1 VAIPE
6 FKPALTM
13 ENAGTWEL
21 TASKTSS
28 DARKLD
34 GLDKILTAPVS
45 VEYPAADADVKVNKD
60 TGAIETYAIKTVG
73 GTVFS
78 GNFTLQHATGAL
90 KITPTDLQIKA
101 SDRTKITGAELP
113 TLGVEFIDGTE
124 FKHGD
129 TASDVF
135 DPYPPSLKWN
145 ETPYLV
151 GGDNVVLTANNG
163 VNLPDTSYDGAI
175 LFKDLPVTGTKSNNY
190 NIITSSGKLTVTK
203 QPIQFAWNPG
213 STILTYGD
221 MLSSI
226 AHLNATSA
234 STITIGGE
242 THTIPVTATYVA
254 LNSDGN
260 AVGGNLI
267 GGTLDGDKKLVGGTL
282 ALAANNFNAGTVNV
296 KVTVAVDTDKVDADA
311 KLAGNVP
318 AFGQATQT
326 IAFSVGKK
334 GLNVKADDQTKTYN
348 TEAFDKTD
356 ITYTTAD
363 FVAGE
368 DATFIKKAPTV
379 ADPTNKTSNVG
390 DY

>member
-1 VAIPE
+1 
-6 FKPALTM
+6 M
-13 ENAGTWEL
+13 
-21 TASKTSS
+21 
-28 DARKLD
+28 
-34 GLDKILTAPVS
+34 
-45 VEYPAADADVKVNKD
+45 
-60 TGAIETYAIKTVG
+60 
-73 GTVFS
+73 
-78 GNFTLQHATGAL
+78 
-90 KITPTDLQIKA
+90 
-101 SDRTKITGAELP
+101 P
-113 TLGVEFIDGTE
+113 TLGVEFLDGKE

-135 DPYPPSLKWN
+135 DPYPPTLKWN
-145 ETPYLV
+145 ENPYV
-151 GGDNVVLTANNG
+151 VDGNNVVLTANNG
-163 VNLPDTSYDGAI
+163 VNVPDTSYAGAI
-175 LFKDLPVTGTKSNNY
+175 LFKDLPAKGTKSNNY
-190 NIITSSGKLTVTK
+190 NIITSSGDLTVTK
-203 QPIQFAWNPG
+203 QPIQFAWNPS

-234 STITIGGE
+234 STITIAGE

-254 LNSDGN
+254 LDSDGN

-282 ALAANNFNAGTVNV
+282 ALAAKNFNAGTVNV
-296 KVTVAVDTDKVDADA
+296 KVTVAVDEVAVLADAD
-311 KLAGNVP
+311 LRGNVP
-318 AFGQATQT
+318 AFGAATQT

-334 GLNVKADDQTKTYN
+334 GLNVVADDQTKIYN

-390 DY
+390 DYSIIPSGGEDENYAFIYKAGKFTVEAAATAATWDPEAAGGDAKKHHREFGSRISWLSELALNDVDHGDVEKRSGGKGIEDPFEPCSALSR